1 MINPDMS
8 GYGSV
13 DPVQQTVDIAKRAG
27 ARLRRSGFAKTR
39 FMIGTEETE
48 EISLQVATAILSDPD
63 AREDVGAIGYHS
75 YPYDEGYSSIPFIL
89 NTSGAGVPDR
99 GRVAVRTQIR
109 DLGKRYNVQVWMTE
123 NSHAGD
129 PRSYDDF
136 RARAIQIHDEFIYA
150 DASAYFGENAMWDL
164 ASQRL
169 HSGSDD
175 LYGADNEGNIVLIN
189 NDTGAVDIT
198 GIGYAIGHYAR
209 WIKPG
214 SVRIDATSS
223 DPLVQ
228 ITAFRDDKQQR
239 VALVLINNS
248 PIAKNVTFNLRGLA
262 LTGNVTGEQS
272 TRSGYWQPI
281 SALAPTGP
289 GAFSITLPNMSVT
302 SVGVSLTGSLTPQI
316 QCVSA
321 ASLIGPVV
329 AADSIATAFVPNL
342 PISPRATSSPPF
354 PASIAVVSLTL
365 LDRAVASQ
373 PVPLC
378 ALSPNKIN
386 FLVPAAAA
394 AGPASVTVTG
404 GAVLAS
410 GQVTIAAVAPGLFS
424 ANGDGQGVAEAQ
436 SRP

>member
-1 MINPDMS
+1 
-8 GYGSV
+8 
-13 DPVQQTVDIAKRAG
+13 
-27 ARLRRSGFAKTR
+27 
-39 FMIGTEETE
+39 
-48 EISLQVATAILSDPD
+48 
-63 AREDVGAIGYHS
+63 
-75 YPYDEGYSSIPFIL
+75 
-89 NTSGAGVPDR
+89 
-99 GRVAVRTQIR
+99 
-109 DLGKRYNVQVWMTE
+109 MTE

-136 RARAIQIHDEFIYA
+136 RARAIQIHDELIYV
-150 DASAYFGENAMWDL
+150 DASAYCGENAMWAL

-189 NDTGAVDIT
+189 NDAGAVDIT

-209 WIKPG
+209 WVKPG
-214 SVRIDATSS
+214 SVRIHAPSS
-223 DPLVQ
+223 DALVQ

-281 SALAPTGP
+281 SAFAPTGP

-321 ASLIGPVV
+321 ASLIGPVA

-342 PISPRATSSPPF
+342 PISTAATSSPPL
-354 PASIAVVSLTL
+354 PT
-365 LDRAVASQ
+365 
-373 PVPLC
+373 
-378 ALSPNKIN
+378 
-386 FLVPAAAA
+386 
-394 AGPASVTVTG
+394 
-404 GAVLAS
+404 
-410 GQVTIAAVAPGLFS
+410 TIAAVTLPFLPTPCPPPQLPLFPLS
-424 ANGDGQGVAEAQ
+424 PN
-436 SRP
+436 